1 MKSSFLGRLFS
12 EENVVRTVYMIF
24 FVLLLKLAVLATFF
38 VIVLQ
43 WLVRLIIGESSR
55 ALLEWGYSLREF
67 ICQALAFLTYHSEEK
82 PFPFS
87 AWPSSK

>member
-1 MKSSFLGRLFS
+1 MKSSFFGRLFS
-12 EENVVRTVYMIF
+12 EENMIRTVYMIF
-24 FVLLLKLAVLATFF
+24 FVFLLKLAVLATFV

-67 ICQALAFLTYHSEEK
+67 IGQAFAFLTYHSEEK

-87 AWPSSK
+87 SWPRSK